1 MMLGQDFNSKLVLD
15 YRDIG
20 MSLHGFDQAILYFS
34 SRIVFVV
41 KDTEFRVSPF
51 AVQVKF
57 AFLIFVEVHSP
68 LD

>member
-1 MMLGQDFNSKLVLD
+1 MMLGQYFNGKLVFDHLD
-15 YRDIG
+15 VR
-20 MSLHGFDQAILYFS
+20 MPLHGFDQAILYFS

>member
-1 MMLGQDFNSKLVLD
+1 
-15 YRDIG
+15 
-20 MSLHGFDQAILYFS
+20 MSGVWRVTVTPRCFDQAILYFS

>member
-1 MMLGQDFNSKLVLD
+1 MP
-15 YRDIG
+15 
-20 MSLHGFDQAILYFS
+20 LHGFDQAILYFS